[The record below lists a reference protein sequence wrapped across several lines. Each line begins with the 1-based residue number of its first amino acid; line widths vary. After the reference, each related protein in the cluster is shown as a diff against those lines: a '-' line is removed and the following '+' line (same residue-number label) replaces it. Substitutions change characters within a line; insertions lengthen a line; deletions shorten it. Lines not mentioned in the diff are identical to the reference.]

1 MQDFSAALLSDG
13 PVQRL
18 LDIAVAAQESEGE
31 LSLDDEIRRY
41 IRLIRYDWVA
51 NWNCS
56 VYSSSGVLDAVS
68 DYLERLGM
76 LDSYP
81 SEFRRKVER
90 AAGGMDPAEYLATL
104 AELVRMADRQGVPE
118 YDELTM
124 GSREFL
130 QTFPHLFG
138 FGAIV
143 TDEGDRGFVDVIR
156 SAVTD
161 EHPYCTERAVSYTT
175 EAQRALVIFP
185 GPDGLKKHLPWATRE
200 RLHEII
206 DTVNEHMRREH
217 A

>member
-1 MQDFSAALLSDG
+1 M
-13 PVQRL
+13 PRL
-18 LDIAVAAQESEGE
+18 LEIAVAVQESNGK
-31 LSLDDEIRRY
+31 LSLDEELRRY

-68 DYLERLGM
+68 DSLERLGM

-81 SEFRRKVER
+81 SEFRRKVQR
-90 AAGGMDPAEYLATL
+90 VAGDMDPAEYLGTL
-104 AELVRMADRQGVPE
+104 AELVRMADRQGAPE
-118 YDELTM
+118 YGDLAM

-130 QTFPHLFG
+130 QTFPYLFG
-138 FGAIV
+138 FGAIL
-143 TDEGDRGFVDVIR
+143 TDEGDRDFVDLIR
-156 SAVTD
+156 SSVTD

-185 GPDGLKKHLPWATRE
+185 GPDGMKKHLSWATRE

-206 DTVNEHMRREH
+206 DTVNDHMQREH
-217 A
+217 S